1 MIFPGMD
8 SGTPPHVNTFS
19 GLSLILDR
27 IAERRENLAW
37 VAEQAASPLARFILL
52 DGLGEAYL
60 RNDAE
65 AIRWLSSTEREA
77 LLGDV
82 RASLLG
88 IADGRPHFVL
98 ALDDADR
105 AAALETTLDARRAG
119 LRDAGL
125 RLPADEAGLFA
136 YAKGLAHWQRETQF
150 CARCGAPLVL
160 VASGHRA
167 QCTNADC
174 GRLHFPRT
182 DAAIIVLVEHEGA
195 CLLGRQ
201 SGWPKGR
208 YSTLAGFVEPGE
220 ALEDAVRRE
229 VAEESGV
236 AVGEVFYHSSQPWPL
251 PASLMV
257 GFIARATSP
266 AIQLRDDELEEAR
279 WFTPR
284 QIVDGLMDGSFLP
297 SLRLSVSYHLL
308 AYWLRWRAGL
318 DLDALVDEARARQ
331 PAPAR

>member
-1 MIFPGMD
+1 MD
-8 SGTPPHVNTFS
+8 SISLPRPNTFS

-27 IAERRENLAW
+27 VAERREDLAW
-37 VAEQAASPLARFILL
+37 IAEQAASPFARYLL
-52 DGLGEAYL
+52 MDGLGEAYL
-60 RNDAE
+60 RNDSE
-65 AIRWLSSTEREA
+65 ALRWLEASERER

-82 RASLLG
+82 KASLLG
-88 IADGRPHFVL
+88 FADDRPHFML
-98 ALDDADR
+98 AVEDTDR
-105 AAALETTLDARRAG
+105 AATLDAALDARRAG

-125 RLPADEAGLFA
+125 RLSADEAGLFA

-150 CARCGAPLVL
+150 CARCGAPVVL

-167 QCTNADC
+167 QCTNEAC

-201 SGWPKGR
+201 AGWPKGR

-236 AVGEVFYHSSQPWPL
+236 IVGEVRYHSSQPWPL

-257 GFIARATSP
+257 GFLAKAVSP
-266 AIQLRDDELEEAR
+266 AISLRDDELEEAR
-279 WFTPR
+279 WFTPQ
-284 QIVDGLMDGSFLP
+284 QIVDGLQDGSFLP
-297 SLRLSVSYHLL
+297 SPRLSVSYHLL
-308 AYWLRWRAGL
+308 SHWLRQRGF
-318 DLDALVDEARARQ
+318 DLDALAERPCMPHTASVRG
-331 PAPAR
+331 